1 MIIIKFQIKDK
12 DGKGLFYTEIESCV
26 PIDKID
32 SMNSAG
38 LLFYLNG
45 RRISASNL
53 KSQFDYTSPENVETG
68 SASGEKSTTISEET
82 NNVTYTADFP
92 VTSRT
97 ILCITTG
104 KLYRTQKEAG
114 EDLNLD
120 PYYIS
125 YAIAN
130 NTEYKGYLF
139 KKAMD
144 K

>member
-12 DGKGLFYTEIESCV
+12 NGKCLFYTEIEYCV
-26 PIDKID
+26 PVDKID

-38 LLFYLNG
+38 LLFYLDG
-45 RRISASNL
+45 RRISAANL
-53 KSQFDYTSPENVETG
+53 KSQFDYTSPEDAETE
-68 SASGEKSTTISEET
+68 SVSDEKSTTISEET
-82 NNVTYTADFP
+82 NTVEYSADFP
-92 VTSRT
+92 ITSRT

-130 NTEYKGYLF
+130 NREYKGYLF